1 MTNRHAVPAAE
12 GGAWV
17 RMGVQSDLGGA
28 AGEGCVCGRGSSAGS
43 ADAVQPGW
51 IAPGGIHRAM
61 YLHLFG
67 RMPPG
72 AIQPGCIELD
82 R

>member
-17 RMGVQSDLGGA
+17 RMRVQSGLGGA

-43 ADAVQPGW
+43 AGVVQPG
-51 IAPGGIHRAM
+51 
-61 YLHLFG
+61 
-67 RMPPG
+67 
-72 AIQPGCIELD
+72 
-82 R
+82 